1 MCGHLA
7 LSEAQKERILQCIE
21 QGMSNRAIADVVS
34 GVSYETVRKY
44 RQKLSGTKVVKKKV
58 VNKVVTETPARANK
72 EDPPVMTIS
81 NPTTPRDRDKMAGEV
96 LSDLDLI
103 CDVARDGMGRAK
115 RIKED
120 EKRTWMEVQY
130 AKLLKDAIRIKG
142 TWAGL
147 DSMVEGD
154 NTTLKAYA
162 EGLKRFEK
170 TDPEGW
176 EVKS

>member
-1 MCGHLA
+1 MA

-21 QGMSNRAIADVVS
+21 QGMSNRAIAEVVS
-34 GVSYETVRKY
+34 GVSRETVRKF
-44 RQKLSGTKVVKKKV
+44 RQKLSGAEGGKKKV
-58 VNKVVTETPARANK
+58 ATKVATVATLPPARATID
-72 EDPPVMTIS
+72 DPEVATVA
-81 NPTTPRDRDKMAGEV
+81 TPSATRDRDKMAGEV

-120 EKRTWMEVQY
+120 DKRTWMEVQY

-162 EGLKRFEK
+162 EGLKKFEK

>member
-1 MCGHLA
+1 MA

-34 GVSYETVRKY
+34 GVSRETVRKF
-44 RQKLSGTKVVKKKV
+44 RQRLSSAEGGKKKV
-58 VNKVVTETPARANK
+58 ATEVATFPPARAII
-72 EDPPVMTIS
+72 D
-81 NPTTPRDRDKMAGEV
+81 NPEVATVATPSATRDRDKMAGEV

-103 CDVARDGMGRAK
+103 CDMARDGMDRAK
-115 RIKED
+115 RLKED

-162 EGLKRFEK
+162 EGLKRFEG

>member
-1 MCGHLA
+1 MA

-34 GVSYETVRKY
+34 GVSRETVRKF
-44 RQKLSGTKVVKKKV
+44 RQRLSGAEGGKKKV
-58 VNKVVTETPARANK
+58 ATFPPARAII
-72 EDPPVMTIS
+72 D
-81 NPTTPRDRDKMAGEV
+81 NPEVVTVATPSATRDRDKMAGEV

-103 CDVARDGMGRAK
+103 CDVARDGMDRAK
-115 RIKED
+115 RLKED

-162 EGLKRFEK
+162 EGLKRFEG

-176 EVKS
+176 EVRS